1 MININDLIYWFIYCL
16 HSYIVK
22 VQNGKVSSDVLSNY
36 IYIEY
41 WNVQFLCSVIINK
54 AKVYFPFSDICAI
67 SRFCYHVAVLT
78 SKKKC
83 IWLTI
88 ANCTTLSVYISRNV
102 WRNMLDSEDTWSN
115 EYGCSF
121 RMCEECVGID
131 TNLNLNKAQWVNE
144 PSQYID
150 F

>member
-1 MININDLIYWFIYCL
+1 MYLTYNCKLYDVKRIYF
-16 HSYIVK
+16 
-22 VQNGKVSSDVLSNY
+22 Q
-36 IYIEY
+36 
-41 WNVQFLCSVIINK
+41 
-54 AKVYFPFSDICAI
+54 
-67 SRFCYHVAVLT
+67 
-78 SKKKC
+78 
-83 IWLTI
+83 
-88 ANCTTLSVYISRNV
+88 NV

-115 EYGCSF
+115 EYGWSF

>member
-22 VQNGKVSSDVLSNY
+22 VQNGKVSSDMLSNY

-54 AKVYFPFSDICAI
+54 AKVFFPFSDICAI

-78 SKKKC
+78 SPKKIYLTYNCKLYDVKRIYFHKC
-83 IWLTI
+83 VEEYVRPWGHVIKWIWMLFQ
-88 ANCTTLSVYISRNV
+88 NV
-102 WRNMLDSEDTWSN
+102 WRVCGHW
-115 EYGCSF
+115 Y
-121 RMCEECVGID
+121 
-131 TNLNLNKAQWVNE
+131 
-144 PSQYID
+144 
-150 F
+150 